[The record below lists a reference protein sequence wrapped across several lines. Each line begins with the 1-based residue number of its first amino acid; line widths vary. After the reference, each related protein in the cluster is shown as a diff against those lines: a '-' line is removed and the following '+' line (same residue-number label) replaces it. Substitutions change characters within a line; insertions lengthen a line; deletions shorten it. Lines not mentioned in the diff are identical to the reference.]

1 MHCSA
6 CEKREEWIKGRVL
19 TTWPAEILS
28 SARRTRESMA
38 SETLIWLR
46 MSSPTVRGRF
56 GFPWPEPE
64 PGLFLEAEPGDFRP
78 KAFLTLLAAVEVM
91 DRWSAGELG
100 EF

>member
-1 MHCSA
+1 
-6 CEKREEWIKGRVL
+6 L
-19 TTWPAEILS
+19 
-28 SARRTRESMA
+28 
-38 SETLIWLR
+38 
-46 MSSPTVRGRF
+46 

-91 DRWSAGELG
+91 DRWSAGEFG